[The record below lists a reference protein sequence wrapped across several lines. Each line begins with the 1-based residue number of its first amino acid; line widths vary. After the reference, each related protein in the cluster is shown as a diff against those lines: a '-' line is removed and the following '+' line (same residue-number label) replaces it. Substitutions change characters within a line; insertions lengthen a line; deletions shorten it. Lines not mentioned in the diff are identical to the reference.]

1 MHSPAEGGVVS
12 KDSNICPWGGVP
24 VGEIIPLLG
33 ALVTITIAIGVL
45 TRVDGAAYTQS
56 IVLLQILVCCE
67 QSYKEK
73 FPLSFLHDL
82 PNISSL
88 KLSLFIH
95 NSLT

>member
-1 MHSPAEGGVVS
+1 MHPGFCYGLMHLPAEGGVVS

-24 VGEIIPLLG
+24 VGEIIPLLW

-73 FPLSFLHDL
+73 FPLSFLRCL
-82 PNISSL
+82 PNISS
-88 KLSLFIH
+88 F
-95 NSLT
+95 